1 VYIWTQLPGPRNG
14 AGAALLTTSTLL
26 WTGVRPHSRGR
37 AHPLRPGRGVHDDV
51 AESHQRAAT
60 SPAAA
65 RLLQESCR
73 PSAVLAA
80 CSQEKLLPP
89 PARLSGPFQCAHAPA
104 RSTAVSLAGTVLQAA
119 GGRAAIAVADRRR
132 LAGPRLAPRC
142 PSLAARPSLSGHRPD
157 RTRGLKGANPAP
169 NGCTKPQQVCRVRLD
184 CGTPRA
190 RIRRRPPRQR
200 HPSPTVAMADA
211 PVPAPLGI
219 LLTSG
224 GTVAAVAPAHLPLTV
239 ATSRGA
245 ATVYLPPSLSKL
257 AAAQAEPVPRAV
269 ILAARG
275 AGG

>member
-1 VYIWTQLPGPRNG
+1 VYIWTQLPGPRNV

-132 LAGPRLAPRC
+132 LAGPRLVPRC
-142 PSLAARPSLSGHRPD
+142 PSLAARPSL
-157 RTRGLKGANPAP
+157 
-169 NGCTKPQQVCRVRLD
+169 
-184 CGTPRA
+184 
-190 RIRRRPPRQR
+190 
-200 HPSPTVAMADA
+200 
-211 PVPAPLGI
+211 
-219 LLTSG
+219 
-224 GTVAAVAPAHLPLTV
+224 
-239 ATSRGA
+239 
-245 ATVYLPPSLSKL
+245 
-257 AAAQAEPVPRAV
+257 PVPRS
-269 ILAARG
+269 LATDRTARAASKAQIPPRTVAQNHSKS
-275 AGG
+275 AGCASIAGRLVLGSAAAAPPGSATPHPLWRWPTHRRRRRSAFC